1 MPKTQVT
8 SKCKKI
14 TILIIVCLEEF
25 SSSSFRGFWM
35 FALSLTLFDDSYG
48 LLRNHFLLSS
58 SWSSSSSSVNHIL
71 WPIIHRFIS
80 PYTVCK
86 IYNLC
91 KNTLFVNFH
100 ILSLSSYAFVESQ
113 NERKRGIV
121 LVLWGHHRSQVMT
134 KVPLRELVAQWGTSH
149 LPKC

>member
-1 MPKTQVT
+1 MGQKVANYHQNV
-8 SKCKKI
+8 KK
-14 TILIIVCLEEF
+14 LQF
-25 SSSSFRGFWM
+25 WSSSVWKDFHRHPFRGFWM

-48 LLRNHFLLSS
+48 LLRNHFLSSSSWS

-113 NERKRGIV
+113 NERKEKEALCWCCEDIIDRK
-121 LVLWGHHRSQVMT
+121 LWQKFH
-134 KVPLRELVAQWGTSH
+134 
-149 LPKC
+149 